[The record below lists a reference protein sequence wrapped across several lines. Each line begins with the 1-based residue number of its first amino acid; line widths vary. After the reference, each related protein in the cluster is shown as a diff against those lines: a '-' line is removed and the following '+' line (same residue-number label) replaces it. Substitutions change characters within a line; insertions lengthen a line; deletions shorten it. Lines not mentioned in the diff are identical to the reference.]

1 MIKLKRVYDSIEPN
15 DGLRILVD
23 RVWPRGFKKESLK
36 LFLWAKDVAPSTA
49 LRKFFSH
56 QESRWDEFKRLYM
69 DELKDNK
76 ELEYI
81 KELSKQND
89 ITLLYAAKKSHISHV
104 LVLLSLL
111 ER

>member
-1 MIKLKRVYDSIEPN
+1 MIQLKRVYEHIEPS

-23 RVWPRGFKKESLK
+23 RVWPRGFKKESLN
-36 LFLWAKDVAPSTA
+36 LFLWAKDVAPSTV

-56 QESRWDEFKRLYM
+56 QESRWEEFQRLYK
-69 DELKDNK
+69 DELSGNK

-81 KELSKQND
+81 KELSKQNN
-89 ITLLYAAKKSHISHV
+89 ITLLYAAKKSHISHA
-104 LVLLSLL
+104 LVLKSLL